1 MAALADGD
9 LDRLPVPALR
19 ANRFLYAAEAAQFLQ
34 LGRGGFSSRS
44 VLSLVP
50 GIREDP
56 PLGTFSPMGG
66 RGGAAHHG
74 SRGPTLHSPQ
84 YDDNYLL
91 DIDERMGSVL
101 IRSKFTFTLYCHIL
115 LILWLKPSSP
125 VLHLSAME
133 RAAFRYQCFPGGASG
148 KEPACRDKRPW
159 FNPWVRKIPWRRKLQ
174 STPVFLLGESHGQR
188 SLAGYSP

>member
-1 MAALADGD
+1 MAKRSRVGFPGPNGAGRGNLCAWPCCKFVYICTLRGMAALADGD

-74 SRGPTLHSPQ
+74 SWGPALHIDPFDRIRGAIIAPGYFLLNWGATGAEGQGQILVTFRGPQGLWTGVWSMWPPSA
-84 YDDNYLL
+84 
-91 DIDERMGSVL
+91 SV
-101 IRSKFTFTLYCHIL
+101 
-115 LILWLKPSSP
+115 
-125 VLHLSAME
+125 
-133 RAAFRYQCFPGGASG
+133 Q
-148 KEPACRDKRPW
+148 
-159 FNPWVRKIPWRRKLQ
+159 
-174 STPVFLLGESHGQR
+174 
-188 SLAGYSP
+188 